1 MGEELGNKT
10 WEWTSCSPGNEWS
23 RGKHR
28 RDVVLMRG
36 DSHHTLRFGFARD
49 TVHSGGGGGLAET
62 DWDAG
67 VIGDRMDQ
75 GGGIKQER
83 ELGLGANPHAGYLD
97 RFPRAIW
104 LWCTCAFDPLLCL
117 FPNPLTINVGLK
129 RTDGD
134 ETFAITW
141 SVVCTKILRY
151 MNVIML
157 TQPRVLLKQ
166 NQNHTVQIL
175 LRWQTKILVFSI

>member
-1 MGEELGNKT
+1 MRMDVRAA
-10 WEWTSCSPGNEWS
+10 PGNEWS

-97 RFPRAIW
+97 WFPRAIW
-104 LWCTCAFDPLLCL
+104 L
-117 FPNPLTINVGLK
+117 
-129 RTDGD
+129 
-134 ETFAITW
+134 
-141 SVVCTKILRY
+141 Y
-151 MNVIML
+151 
-157 TQPRVLLKQ
+157 
-166 NQNHTVQIL
+166 
-175 LRWQTKILVFSI
+175 